1 MGSNYVLRFR
11 VVPSFENCSII
22 DQNKCVLSKSCLLFQ
37 YYTGTRLFQYVY
49 TGILTL
55 TASWRIALISSW
67 FTRNTKRRPA
77 ICVRNN
83 QLNTICKTPEWR
95 MTNVLIRSYTFYHVR
110 AQQWVHRV
118 QTIYCFRNFR
128 CAEMT
133 IQW

>member
-37 YYTGTRLFQYVY
+37 YYTGTRLFQNVY

-55 TASWRIALISSW
+55 TASCRMALISSW

-77 ICVRNN
+77 ICGRNN
-83 QLNTICKTPEWR
+83 QLNTFCLPPGEVGRKWLHVAIHLS
-95 MTNVLIRSYTFYHVR
+95 MT
-110 AQQWVHRV
+110 
-118 QTIYCFRNFR
+118 
-128 CAEMT
+128 
-133 IQW
+133 